1 MIASLVFVVL
11 TAQAPAS
18 PMPAAP
24 AAAAEERPAASDR
37 SPLQTRIDAAAPG
50 SVIDVPAGT
59 YVGDLVIDRPV
70 RLVGHGRPL
79 LVGSGKGSVVRV
91 IAPDVHIEGID
102 VDGRSGGDVSRDSS
116 GIHVWAP
123 RAVIE
128 DCHITRALFGI
139 YLREANGSVVARCT
153 ITGQP
158 DLAPGEQGSGIHV
171 FSTDGFRLDH
181 NTVQYSRDGIYIQ
194 ASPHGVTVGNT
205 ARDLRYGLHYMFSDD
220 NVFED
225 NTFERGAAGAAL
237 MYSRRLTF
245 RRNQFLHNRGFASVG
260 LLLQVCDDVTAEDN
274 LIGDNARGLFMEGS
288 HRNVFRRN
296 VIAESDV
303 ALVLYDSVRDVRFED
318 NSFVGNLSPLQLV
331 GRRTDAIFDRNY
343 WSDSRAADL
352 DGDGVQDAPYR
363 VSSVFDHLRGNLT
376 AADLYAEGIG
386 AAVLARAEEVFPVL
400 DPAPVVDAH
409 PLARTPILPAVP
421 VPASDHVTHRTW
433 PVAASGGFAVL
444 GFWLF
449 ARNRGRRVK
458 S

>member
-1 MIASLVFVVL
+1 VAC
-11 TAQAPAS
+11 
-18 PMPAAP
+18 
-24 AAAAEERPAASDR
+24 
-37 SPLQTRIDAAAPG
+37 
-50 SVIDVPAGT
+50 
-59 YVGDLVIDRPV
+59 
-70 RLVGHGRPL
+70 
-79 LVGSGKGSVVRV
+79 
-91 IAPDVHIEGID
+91 EGIA
-102 VDGRSGGDVSRDSS
+102 GGGPSGGRVARDSS
-116 GIHVWAP
+116 GIHVGAP

-205 ARDLRYGLHYMFSDD
+205 ARDLRYGLHYMC
-220 NVFED
+220 FED
-225 NTFERGAAGAAL
+225 NVFERGAAGAAL

-303 ALVLYDSVRDVRFED
+303 AL
-318 NSFVGNLSPLQLV
+318 
-331 GRRTDAIFDRNY
+331 
-343 WSDSRAADL
+343 
-352 DGDGVQDAPYR
+352 
-363 VSSVFDHLRGNLT
+363 
-376 AADLYAEGIG
+376 
-386 AAVLARAEEVFPVL
+386 
-400 DPAPVVDAH
+400 
-409 PLARTPILPAVP
+409 
-421 VPASDHVTHRTW
+421 
-433 PVAASGGFAVL
+433 
-444 GFWLF
+444 
-449 ARNRGRRVK
+449 
-458 S
+458 